1 MLHCKGA
8 AAMFLFG
15 RHMTKREFL
24 ERFADV
30 SQVGGIR
37 SFTLNEGRAK
47 GIDALEVNTGAGLRF
62 TVLKDRGLDIGWA
75 DYKSVPIGFISKAG
89 ISSSLHF
96 EHKMAELH
104 RVFGPGLLT
113 TCGLRNIGIP
123 CVVNGEEFAQHGRV
137 HNAPA
142 ENISAEG
149 YWDGDEYKMVIKG
162 EMREAN
168 LFGESLRLI
177 RKIETT
183 LGSST
188 FKLTDTVVN
197 QALHEEDVC
206 ILYHINFGYPLVD
219 EGASIVLPSAQILHD
234 TSKEHMGPW
243 TKEIARLD
251 EPRVNAGRA
260 YFMGI
265 EDEDI
270 KVGIRNEKLESM
282 KGIYLRYKKSQLPS
296 FTIWRNLT
304 PGDYVVGL
312 EPGTANPEGREQLLD
327 KGQMVKLAP
336 MEEKRFEIE
345 FGIDI

>member
-1 MLHCKGA
+1 
-8 AAMFLFG
+8 MFLFG
-15 RHMTKREFL
+15 REWTKKEFF

-37 SFTLNEGRAK
+37 SFTLSDGRAK

-113 TCGLRNIGIP
+113 TWGLRNVGNP
-123 CVVNGEEFAQHGRV
+123 CTVEGEEFAQHGRI

-142 ENISAEG
+142 ENVSVEG

-162 EMREAN
+162 EMRESN
-168 LFGESLRLI
+168 LFRENLRLV

-183 LGSST
+183 LGLSA

-197 QALHEEDVC
+197 LALQDEDIC

-219 EGASIVLPSAQILHD
+219 EGASIVLPSAQILRD
-234 TSKEHMGPW
+234 TAKEHTGSW
-243 TKEIARLD
+243 TREIARLD
-251 EPRVNAGRA
+251 APRANAGRA
-260 YFMGI
+260 YFMGV
-265 EDEDI
+265 DGEDI
-270 KVGIRNEKLESM
+270 KAGIHNEKLESM
-282 KGIYLRYKKSQLPS
+282 KGIYLKYKKSQLPC

-312 EPGTANPEGREQLLD
+312 EPGTANPEGRDRLLE
-327 KGQMVKLAP
+327 KGQMVRLAP

-345 FGIDI
+345 FGIEV